1 MAKKES
7 ADKTTVRVGISET
20 SQELH
25 FEVAMASE
33 KVIELAQEAI
43 AGNKTLELTDLKDR
57 VILVPAGKISYLEI
71 GDATD
76 QKVGFTSL

>member
-7 ADKTTVRVGISET
+7 VDKTTVRIGISET

-33 KVIELAQEAI
+33 KVIELAKEAI

>member
-33 KVIELAQEAI
+33 KVIELAKEAI

-76 QKVGFTSL
+76 LKVGFTSL

>member
-7 ADKTTVRVGISET
+7 EIKTSVRVGISET

-25 FEVAMASE
+25 FETNLESE
-33 KVIELAQEAI
+33 KVVALAHDAI
-43 AGNKTLELTDLKDR
+43 TGNKTLELTDLKNR
-57 VILVPAGKISYLEI
+57 IILVPAGKISYIEI
-71 GDATD
+71 GDTSD

>member
-1 MAKKES
+1 MANKES
-7 ADKTTVRVGISET
+7 VDKTTVRVGISET

-33 KVIELAQEAI
+33 KVIELAKEAI

>member
-33 KVIELAQEAI
+33 KVIELAKEAI

-71 GDATD
+71 GDTTD

>member
-7 ADKTTVRVGISET
+7 ENKTTVRVGISET

-25 FEVAMASE
+25 FEVSLEAA
-33 KVIELAQEAI
+33 KVVTLAQEAI
-43 AGNKTLELTDLKDR
+43 NSGKTLELTDIKDR
-57 VILVPAGKISYLEI
+57 VILVPAAKISYIEI
-71 GDATD
+71 GDTTD

>member
-7 ADKTTVRVGISET
+7 ENKTTVRVGISET

-25 FEVAMASE
+25 FEVALEAA
-33 KVIELAQEAI
+33 KVVALAHEAI
-43 AGNKTLELTDLKDR
+43 NTGKTLELTDIKDR
-57 VILVPAGKISYLEI
+57 VILVPSGKISYIEI
-71 GDATD
+71 GDTTD